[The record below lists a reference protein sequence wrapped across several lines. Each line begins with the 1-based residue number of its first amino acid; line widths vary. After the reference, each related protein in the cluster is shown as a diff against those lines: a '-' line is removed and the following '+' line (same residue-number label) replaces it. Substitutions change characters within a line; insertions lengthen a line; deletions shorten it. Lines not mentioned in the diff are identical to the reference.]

1 MTARLWDVSRSSEN
15 KIAVFKGHGHVR
27 SVKCIQFKPD
37 FPHEFATGSRENSIY
52 LWDVR
57 EPSKVLM
64 NLDISYFFSFI

>member
-1 MTARLWDVSRSSEN
+1 MTARHWDVSRSSEN
-15 KIAVFKGHGHVR
+15 KIAVFKGDGHVR

-57 EPSKVLM
+57 EPSKVLL
-64 NLDISYFFSFI
+64 NLDIS